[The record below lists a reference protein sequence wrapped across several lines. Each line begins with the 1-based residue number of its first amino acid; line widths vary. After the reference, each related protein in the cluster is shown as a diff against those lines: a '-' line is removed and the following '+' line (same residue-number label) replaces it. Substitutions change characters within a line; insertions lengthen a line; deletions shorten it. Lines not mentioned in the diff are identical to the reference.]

1 MDYIIY
7 SFDGKEYMT
16 VNQIKDFIENNA
28 VVGYDIDAEISY
40 SIRRLSAF
48 IVVDMAVELFFFE
61 KANNSILYKLN
72 LLKKNIQKFNRRVP
86 PQKV

>member
-28 VVGYDIDAEISY
+28 VVDFDIDAEISY
-40 SIRRLSAF
+40 SIR
-48 IVVDMAVELFFFE
+48 
-61 KANNSILYKLN
+61 
-72 LLKKNIQKFNRRVP
+72 
-86 PQKV
+86 